1 MNNKQ
6 NSATTPLAMVDL
18 KTQYSR
24 IRQEIDDAVQAV
36 LDSAHFIRGP
46 VVGEFECSL
55 AGYLDVPFVHG
66 VANGTDALQV
76 ALMALDVGPGD
87 EVLTSP
93 FTFIATAEA
102 AALLGARAVFADIEP
117 DTFNIDPARIEEK
130 ITERTKAIVPVHLFG
145 QPANMGPIM
154 EIASRHKLPVVED
167 NAQSVGAKYED
178 QPAGAIGDIGTLSF
192 FPSKNLGAYGDGGAV
207 LTRDQS
213 LYERMRM
220 IASHG
225 SRKKYFNEIVGVNSR
240 LDAMQAAIL
249 KVKLNHLDDF
259 ISRRIAAADVYDELL
274 GNLPGVTRP
283 TRADYATHVFHQ
295 YTIRVSAELEGGR
308 DGLSAHLKSKQI
320 PHAVY
325 YPKGL
330 HQLPV
335 FLDGEHAVP
344 PGELPQ
350 TEAAAAEV
358 LSLPMHTELTR
369 QQQERVAEAIVE
381 FSRGVQIPEAH
392 G

>member
-1 MNNKQ
+1 
-6 NSATTPLAMVDL
+6 MVDL
-18 KTQYSR
+18 TTQYSR
-24 IRQEIDDAVQAV
+24 IQSEIDEALQAV

-46 VVGEFECSL
+46 IVGEFECSL

-87 EVLTSP
+87 EVVTSP

-117 DTFNIDPARIEEK
+117 DTFNMDPKRIEER

-145 QPANMGPIM
+145 QPANMEPIM
-154 EIASRHKLPVVED
+154 EIASRHGVPVVED
-167 NAQSVGAKYED
+167 NAQSVGARY
-178 QPAGAIGDIGTLSF
+178 QGQTAGSIGDIGTLSF

-207 LTRDQS
+207 LTRSQP

-225 SRKKYFNEIVGVNSR
+225 SRKKYYNEIVGVNSR

-259 ISRRIAAADVYDELL
+259 IARRVRAADLYDTLL
-274 GNLPGVTRP
+274 KDTPGITRP
-283 TRADYATHVFHQ
+283 VRAEYATHVFHQ
-295 YTIRVSAELEGGR
+295 YTIRVSSDLEGGR
-308 DGLSAHLKSKQI
+308 DGLAAFLKSRQI

-325 YPKGL
+325 YPVGL

-335 FLDGEHAVP
+335 FSDGEHAVP

-358 LSLPMHTELTR
+358 ISLPMHTELTAA
-369 QQQERVAEAIVE
+369 QQELVAEAIAE
-381 FSRGVQIPEAH
+381 FARGVQIPEAH